1 MSKTIFMTERQIEYE
16 KLQTFINEEYIVR
29 NNVILGIS
37 EIRKK
42 NSDYS
47 EFESIT
53 KRTIASITLAAIK
66 EGINVKKSDVQLLID
81 SSYAPEYNPIED
93 YLKNTGTWD
102 GHDYIGDY
110 ADRIKTKNL
119 HFKEF
124 FHKWFVGMVAT
135 WKNVDHMHGNSL
147 MPILIGTQGCG
158 KSTICRMIL
167 PPELLYAFAERMPL
181 CGGPEM
187 ERSMG
192 RFLLVNIDEFD
203 QLTPRKQAILKNVI
217 QSPQGKVRKLYTNN
231 IVDVRRYAS
240 FIGTTNQL
248 DVLADP
254 TGSRRYICTEVEGL
268 IDTLTPV
275 NYKQMYAQALEE
287 LRIGYCYWLTKEDEK
302 ILERENS
309 KYRQVTPLMQL
320 FSTYYR
326 KATSDDIEAQWI
338 TPLEIITNINNA
350 TRSHIDLNKST
361 SLGRELHGAG
371 YESKRLSYGVV
382 YRVVP
387 IISNDEV
394 A

>member
-1 MSKTIFMTERQIEYE
+1 MSKTVFMTERQLEFE
-16 KLQTFINEEYIVR
+16 KLQQFINEEYIVR
-29 NNVILGIS
+29 NNVILGIP

-53 KRTIASITLAAIK
+53 KRTVASITLDAIK
-66 EGINVKKSDVQLLID
+66 AGIEVKKSDVQLILD
-81 SSYAPEYNPIED
+81 SSYASDYNPVED
-93 YLKNTGTWD
+93 YLQNTGTWD
-102 GHDYIGDY
+102 GHDYIGDF
-110 ADRIKTKNL
+110 ADRIKTNNP
-119 HFKEF
+119 HFKPF

-135 WKNVDHMHGNSL
+135 WKNIDRMHGNSL
-147 MPILIGTQGCG
+147 MPVLIGTQGCG

-167 PPELLYAFAERMPL
+167 PPELRYAYAERMPL

-192 RFLLVNIDEFD
+192 RFLLVNLDEFD
-203 QLTPRKQAILKNVI
+203 QLNARRQAILKNVI

-254 TGSRRYICTEVEGL
+254 TGSRRFICTEVEGL
-268 IDTLTPV
+268 IDTFKPV
-275 NYKQMYAQALEE
+275 NYKQMYAQAVED
-287 LRIGYCYWLTKEDEK
+287 LRTGYCYWLTKEDEK
-302 ILERENS
+302 ILEHENA

-320 FSTYYR
+320 FTTYYR
-326 KATSDDIEAQWI
+326 KATNDDSDVQWV
-338 TPLEIITNINNA
+338 TPLEIITSINNA
-350 TRSHIDLNKST
+350 TRSHIELSKSIT
-361 SLGRELHGAG
+361 LGRELHGAG
-371 YESKRLSYGVV
+371 FESRRLGRGVV

-387 IISNDEV
+387 LTAEEV